1 MFSTETWP
9 QPALRAWTLVYRF
22 QKFLVVGGVGLT
34 VNLLGLFVFH
44 EVLDVRLAIAS
55 PVAIALSMIVTFML
69 NEVWTWQDRG
79 AGSTLSRLALYV
91 PINTVGLII
100 NWQIALF
107 LDKQGDL
114 HYLAA
119 QLIGAGVA
127 AIWNFGLNNYVTWRD

>member
-22 QKFLVVGGVGLT
+22 QKFLVVGAVGLT
-34 VNLLGLFVFH
+34 VNLIGLVALH
-44 EVLDVRLAIAS
+44 DILNIRLALAS
-55 PVAIALSMIVTFML
+55 PVAIALSMIVTFIL
-69 NEVWTWQDRG
+69 NEAWTWHDRG
-79 AGSTLSRLALYV
+79 TGSIVSRLALYV

-100 NWQIALF
+100 NWQIALY
-107 LDKQGDL
+107 LERHGDL